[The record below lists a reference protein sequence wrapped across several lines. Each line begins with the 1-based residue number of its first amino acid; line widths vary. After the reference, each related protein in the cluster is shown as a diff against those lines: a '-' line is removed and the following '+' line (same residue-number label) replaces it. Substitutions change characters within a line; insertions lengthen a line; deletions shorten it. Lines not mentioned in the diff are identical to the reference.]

1 MNASEK
7 TTNFQLA
14 SQIAATVNLFKS
26 EFPDIRAD
34 LKPWTNDPET
44 RKLVDPDSIDIGF
57 HFPGKSRL
65 FQCRSILVQIR
76 FYEDPFDGHKSCI
89 GVETAGYDHQGQQW
103 RFSTI
108 ESWRFVGVTQPDE
121 IMREKLK
128 LFCRQILEL
137 FNGGV

>member
-128 LFCRQILEL
+128 YFCRQILEL
-137 FNGGV
+137 FNNGA